1 MEMGGGWVTLTE
13 WLSEQS
19 SANTKRAAVLV
30 EEERSLPWTSTV
42 GATCGPV
49 RCVNPVAS
57 RTLEVGP
64 RDLLYVCMY
73 VCMYVCISSLED
85 MLIHVRERDGGEKH

>member
-73 VCMYVCISSLED
+73 VCMYFLT
-85 MLIHVRERDGGEKH
+85 